1 MIKQNARFWELQ
13 IEIGDIKK
21 TPSQRNMKSVEAIIE
36 KAISE
41 GKTTLSEFDSKRILA
56 AYGISIT
63 HEILTDDLAQAEAAV
78 AQIGYPVVLKVCAAK
93 IAHKTEQGL
102 IELGIKNSAEM
113 QCAYHNLA
121 AKARDLGG
129 RILIQEM
136 VKGSRELVAGL
147 TRDKDFGPC
156 VMFGLG
162 GIFTEALGDVSFRVA
177 PLTEQDAREMCGEI
191 NGYRVLAGIRG
202 LEAVR
207 MDLLSKCLKN
217 LGQIGLDHPAV
228 REIDINP
235 LIVRDGQPVAV
246 DALIVLEEPRP
257 KKSEL
262 KLSDGGLEKFFKPR
276 SVAVIGASQTPHKA
290 GNDVIQNILAN
301 EFAGKLYLI
310 NPRGGEILGHR
321 VYSSTQDLPED
332 VDLAIII
339 LPAAATPQAIRD
351 CAAKGVKAIVLAAG
365 GFAEVDDKGEKLQE
379 ETVKAIRDAGVR
391 VIGPNTSG
399 HTSTPN
405 NFTSSFFPL
414 GKIPHGNI
422 SYIAQTG
429 NFATHTMRYIMSGE
443 NYGVARVTGL
453 GNKLDVEESEVLE
466 YYGQDPKTKAIFI
479 YLESFKKPR
488 RFLDV
493 ARKVTQ
499 SKPVILLKGGASV
512 EGANA
517 AVAHTAALA
526 SNDRIVEGALR
537 QAGVVRIY
545 KYSHLFLAA
554 KAISTMPLPKGNRIS
569 FLAPS
574 GAMLV
579 NLTDQCV
586 QRLGLRVPDV
596 DEKTRQYLQDISPPF
611 IRMRNPVDIW
621 PSATNRGVEYAY
633 REGMKAVLE
642 DPNIDAVV
650 PILMLTDE
658 TGVPSLNFIVDLVA
672 QYTDKPIFVTFSG
685 EKKHMEAAKTFL
697 EPKGVPT
704 FPLIEDP
711 FEILSI
717 LVQCRRAIDRSQT

>member
-1 MIKQNARFWELQ
+1 
-13 IEIGDIKK
+13 
-21 TPSQRNMKSVEAIIE
+21 MKSVEAIIE

-63 HEILTDDLAQAEAAV
+63 REILTENLGVAEMAAE
-78 AQIGYPVVLKVCAAK
+78 QIGYPVVMKVCAAEV
-93 IAHKTEQGL
+93 AHKTEKGL
-102 IELGIKNSAEM
+102 IELAIKNAGELK
-113 QCAYHNLA
+113 QAYEKLA
-121 AKARDLGG
+121 AKARALDGQ
-129 RILIQEM
+129 ILIQEM
-136 VKGSRELVAGL
+136 VKGSRELVMGL
-147 TRDKDFGPC
+147 TRDDQFGPC

-177 PLTEQDAREMCGEI
+177 PLTEQDAQEMCCEI
-191 NGYRVLAGIRG
+191 NGHKILEGVRG
-202 LEAVR
+202 HEAVK
-207 MDLLSKCLKN
+207 MDLLGQYLKH
-217 LGQIGLDHPAV
+217 LGQIGVDHPAV

-246 DALIVLEEPRP
+246 DALIVLQKSQP
-257 KKSEL
+257 KKSEA
-262 KLSDGGLEKFFKPR
+262 KLATGGLEKFFEPQ

-301 EFAGKLYLI
+301 EFAGKLFLV
-310 NPRGGEILGHR
+310 NPRGGEILGHK
-321 VYSSTQDLPED
+321 VYKSIQDLPEG
-332 VDLAIII
+332 VDLAVII
-339 LPAAATPQAIRD
+339 LPAAVTPQAIRD
-351 CAAKGVKAIVLAAG
+351 CAAKGAKAIVLAAG

-379 ETVKAIRDAGVR
+379 ETLKAIRDSGVR
-391 VIGPNTSG
+391 AIGPNTSG
-399 HTSTPN
+399 HTSTPH

-414 GKIPHGNI
+414 GKIPQGNV

-443 NYGVARVTGL
+443 HYGVARVLGL

-488 RFLDV
+488 RFLEV

-499 SKPVILLKGGASV
+499 SKPVILLKGGATA
-512 EGANA
+512 EGASA

-526 SNDRIVEGALR
+526 SNDRIIEGALR

-554 KAISTMPLPKGNRIS
+554 KAISAMPLPKGNRLS

-579 NLTDQCV
+579 CLTDLCHH
-586 QRLGLRVPDV
+586 RLGLSVPDV
-596 DEKTRQYLQDISPPF
+596 EENTRQYLQDISPPF

-621 PSATNRGVEYAY
+621 PSATVYGVEYAY
-633 REGMKAVLE
+633 REGMKAALE

-658 TGVPSLNFIVDLVA
+658 TGVPSLDFIVDLA
-672 QYTDKPIFVTFSG
+672 ARFTDKPIFVTFSG

-717 LVQCRRAIDRSQT
+717 LFQCRRAMERRRN